1 MQMRS
6 LIRAKYKSEK
16 PGEYLCLLSEDPPP
30 KSPPR
35 SAPHTRSYARGG
47 RARNTVE
54 SDYATIFGDITGKP
68 LTESIN
74 LLSGDIG
81 IEIPRAEVAPEN
93 SNKIS
98 RMDINLVIIE
108 KNSKSYYLSNR
119 IKWLRLIFN

>member
-1 MQMRS
+1 MRS

-30 KSPPR
+30 KSPR

-68 LTESIN
+68 LTKSIN
-74 LLSGDIG
+74 LLSEDIG
-81 IEIPRAEVAPEN
+81 IEIPLAEVAPEN

-98 RMDINLVIIE
+98 RMDIILVIIE
-108 KNSKSYYLSNR
+108 KNSKSYYIIGLYSSD
-119 IKWLRLIFN
+119 

>member
-16 PGEYLCLLSEDPPP
+16 PGEYLCLLSEDHRRNRPG
-30 KSPPR
+30 SVR
-35 SAPHTRSYARGG
+35 SAPRSCARGG

-81 IEIPRAEVAPEN
+81 IEIPRAEAAPEN

-98 RMDINLVIIE
+98 RVDINLVIIE

-119 IKWLRLIFN
+119 IK